1 MKKEINPP
9 VAIAVVVVLALIA
22 IGILVMK
29 TGGGGSGEGL
39 RPDPNVQGGI
49 HTSGGKTLPTA
60 AGLGGG
66 QQQDKSKSTEAQ

>member
-29 TGGGGSGEGL
+29 TGGGASGEGG
-39 RPDPNVQGGI
+39 RPDPNVQAGI
-49 HTSGGKTLPTA
+49 HTNGGKVLPTA
-60 AGLGGG
+60 AGIGGN
-66 QQQDKSKSTEAQ
+66 QQQDRSHSSDAQ